1 MSQVRVTD
9 AAGMTGVFTNP
20 ITVDAYIPPAPKT
33 AFGLTP
39 DYNNGQAGFD
49 AHVKLFP
56 HSGSSRV
63 YGQDCAQ
70 FSSANVKT
78 LLTRG
83 DRLWFSFKNQNLPA
97 LIANWNDLEEEA
109 DYTFFHED
117 NRPTGGPALKDYLA
131 FMATVFKA
139 RDAHHSKALIKLG
152 PIHSWFPAVN
162 NKEAVTWTSFM
173 DLPWDFVG
181 WDGYNPQNN
190 KITPPADMLALP
202 VASGKTYGLKV
213 RIGEFGIQPAAVDSK
228 GTAAYSELAA
238 GQWVTDYGTECVR
251 QNVASAAYW
260 CSVAPPNPSY
270 HVENR
275 PPVLAAVQKLLQG

>member
-20 ITVDAYIPPAPKT
+20 ITVDAYIPPTPKT

-49 AHVKLFP
+49 AHVKLF
-56 HSGSSRV
+56 SKSASSRV
-63 YGQDCAQ
+63 YGKDCAQ

-83 DRLWFSFKNQNLPA
+83 DRLWFSWKNPNLAPV
-97 LIANWNDLEEEA
+97 IANWNDLEAEA
-109 DYTFFHED
+109 DYTFFHEA
-117 NRPTGGPALKDYLA
+117 NRPTGGPVLKDWLA

-139 RDAHHSKALIKLG
+139 REAHHNKALIKLG
-152 PIHSWFPAVN
+152 PCFSWFPAMHGN
-162 NKEAVTWTSFM
+162 EGTQWISFM
-173 DLPWDFVG
+173 EVPGYKWDFIG

-213 RIGEFGIQPAAVDSK
+213 RIGEWGIQPGTYPEADAAAWIT
-228 GTAAYSELAA
+228 G
-238 GQWVTDYGTECVR
+238 YGAECVK
-251 QNVASAAYW
+251 QNVASAALW

-275 PPVLAAVQKLLQG
+275 PPVLAAVQKLLKG